1 MTPPDDVVDKLNLIS
16 CRMLVAELCRRT
28 KHSRAWFYRVLSG
41 EVSCLAELPVILEL
55 LANSEPTTPIA
66 KLREMARPRVHQTTL
81 ARLAKVSRQ
90 TISLW
95 DADPAP
101 PTDRIDRVRK
111 LLRITA

>member
-1 MTPPDDVVDKLNLIS
+1 MTPDVADKLDLIS

-41 EVSCLAELPVILEL
+41 EIGCLTELPVIEEL

-66 KLREMARPRVHQTTL
+66 RLREQAKPRVHRATL
-81 ARLAKVSRQ
+81 ARLVKVSRQ

-95 DADPAP
+95 DADPSP